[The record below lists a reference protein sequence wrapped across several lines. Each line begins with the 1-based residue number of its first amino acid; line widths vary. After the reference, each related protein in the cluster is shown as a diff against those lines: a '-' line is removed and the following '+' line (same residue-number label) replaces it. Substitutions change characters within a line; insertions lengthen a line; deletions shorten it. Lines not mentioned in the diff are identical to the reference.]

1 MRLLAITFLM
11 LSLAGMAAA
20 DKKALASSAESVCS
34 GTGHL
39 HQYSDI
45 RIAAVEVMNVEECGF
60 SYVDLEENTVGLD
73 NHFFFDI
80 GLEIIQVEKK
90 AANSGLYQ
98 TAGATRGSIKRGLRA
113 IAVYCQGCKA
123 VINLKP
129 LSDSEIAIRG
139 WNK

>member
-1 MRLLAITFLM
+1 MRFLAIAFM
-11 LSLAGMAAA
+11 MISLAGAAIA
-20 DKKALASSAESVCS
+20 DNKDLASSDESVCS
-34 GTGHL
+34 GTGHS

-60 SYVDLEENTVGLD
+60 SYADLEEHTVGLD
-73 NHFFFDI
+73 NHFFFDL
-80 GLEIIQVEKK
+80 GFEIIQVEKR

-129 LSDSEIAIRG
+129 LSDSEIASRG
-139 WNK
+139 WDK